1 MNTLAANN
9 VSISRN
15 GRPILRGATVSLTSG
30 QLLSIVGPNGS
41 GKSTLLR
48 ALAGLWHANE
58 GEVLLNSQPIQN
70 LSRKDVAQQI
80 AFVPQ
85 DPMMDFSFT
94 VTEIVAM
101 GRYAHR
107 GRFSRETANDRH
119 AVESALERCDV
130 VDLRNRLVTTL
141 SGGERQRV
149 LIARGLAVH
158 PHFILLD
165 EPTANLDVEHGLEVL
180 ELCSVLAKDGAAVAF
195 ATHDLNAVVR
205 YASSVVLIREGK
217 LMDVGNREQVL
228 SRKNVEEVFRV
239 RAELVATDQGH
250 PVYVFHRR
258 TENETGQPL

>member
-48 ALAGLWHANE
+48 TLAGLWLASE
-58 GEVLLNSQPIQN
+58 GDVLLNSRPIQSF
-70 LSRKDVAQQI
+70 SRKDIAKRI

-94 VTEIVAM
+94 VAEIVGM

-107 GRFSRETANDRH
+107 GRFSRETADDRH

-130 VDLRNRLVTTL
+130 ANLRNRLVTTL

-158 PHFILLD
+158 PDFILLD

-180 ELCSVLAKDGAAVAF
+180 ELCSALAKDGTAVAF
-195 ATHDLNAVVR
+195 ATHDLNAVAR
-205 YASSVVLIREGK
+205 YASFVVLVQSGRLI
-217 LMDVGNREQVL
+217 DVGEREKVL
-228 SRKNVEEVFRV
+228 SRENVEEVFRV
-239 RAELVATDQGH
+239 RTELVATDQGH

-258 TENETGQPL
+258 TENQTGRQL